1 MVSVMTNTEHLAK
14 LEELF
19 DLDPG
24 CLQPETE
31 LDGLDE
37 WDSVNMLSLIIFMD
51 EEYDLAINGDDIKQF
66 KTIGDILNKISA

>member
-24 CLQPETE
+24 RLQPETE

-51 EEYDLAINGDDIKQF
+51 EEYDLAINGDDIKKF